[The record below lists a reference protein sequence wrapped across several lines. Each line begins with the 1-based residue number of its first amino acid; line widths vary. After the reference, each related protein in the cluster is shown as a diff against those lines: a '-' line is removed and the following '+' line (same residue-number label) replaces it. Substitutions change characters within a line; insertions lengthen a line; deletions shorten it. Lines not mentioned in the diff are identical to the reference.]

1 MKYTVSCGYVYN
13 GGMSQAV
20 AKPRT
25 MSRPDLE
32 FALAMIDPFLHGKW
46 LSQIAMLRRRGDKI
60 VLTTQSP
67 SQEYGVVGRAIK
79 IVRTT

>member
-13 GGMSQAV
+13 GGMSQAI

-46 LSQIAMLRRRGDKI
+46 MTQIAMLRRKGDKI
-60 VLTTQSP
+60 ILTMQAAS
-67 SQEYGVVGRAIK
+67 EEHGVVGRAIK
-79 IVRTT
+79 IVKTT